1 MNADDKQFWLSKHE
15 ARPNPAW
22 AGLAHP
28 AGDAAGRLAQSPK
41 PGLFA
46 AAPGG
51 AAPAAN
57 QTLSQFS
64 RACLLLLL
72 LLLLRSPRPA
82 LRAQHASC
90 CNAEGSPHP
99 APPQPSLGVR
109 SEQI

>member
-57 QTLSQFS
+57 QTPSQFS
-64 RACLLLLL
+64 RACLLLLLL

-90 CNAEGSPHP
+90 CNAEGPPPRRP
-99 APPQPSLGVR
+99 AP
-109 SEQI
+109 